1 MGRNNSCLDC
11 KHYTEDIG
19 DKGYCKLYRHN
30 TASPEI
36 ACPKFERKETKER
49 RNTFNV
55 ERVKELVFDEASM
68 NRYKNSATKMFMPLS
83 VMCVTVLSILLLIF
97 SSILC
102 ATLATYAEVRTLHK
116 AIFIIVVGSFV
127 ISLIVVVCMLLS
139 KFRVM
144 RFIVPALSFFI
155 ILFLLIFS
163 NEVWFDFHSL
173 IMTISETIFNTT
185 V

>member
-1 MGRNNSCLDC
+1 MGRNNACLDC

-36 ACPKFERKETKER
+36 ACPKFESKER
-49 RNTFNV
+49 KNNFNV
-55 ERVKELVFDEASM
+55 ERVRGFVLDEASM
-68 NRYKNSATKMFMPLS
+68 NRYKSSATKMFMPLS
-83 VMCVTVLSILLLIF
+83 VMCVAVLSILLLIF

-144 RFIVPALSFFI
+144 RFIIPALSFFI
-155 ILFLLIFS
+155 ILFLLIF
-163 NEVWFDFHSL
+163 
-173 IMTISETIFNTT
+173 
-185 V
+185 

>member
-36 ACPKFERKETKER
+36 ACPKFESKER
-49 RNTFNV
+49 KNNFNV
-55 ERVKELVFDEASM
+55 ERVRGFVLDEASM

-102 ATLATYAEVRTLHK
+102 ATLATYAEVRTLYK

-144 RFIVPALSFFI
+144 RFIIPALSFFI

>member
-1 MGRNNSCLDC
+1 MGRNNSCLNC

-30 TASPEI
+30 TASPEV
-36 ACPKFERKETKER
+36 ACPKFEKKETKER
-49 RNTFNV
+49 KNSFNV
-55 ERVKELVFDEASM
+55 ERVREFVFDEASM
-68 NRYKNSATKMFMPLS
+68 TKYKSSATKMLLPLS
-83 VMCVTVLSILLLIF
+83 ISCITVLSILLLIF

-102 ATLATYAEVRTLHK
+102 ATLATYADVRTLYK
-116 AIFIIVVGSFV
+116 IIFIVVVGSFV
-127 ISLIVVVCMLLS
+127 ISFIVVVCMLLS

-144 RFIVPALSFFI
+144 RFIIPAISLLI
-155 ILFLLIFS
+155 ILLLLIFS

>member
-11 KHYTEDIG
+11 KHYTDDIG

-30 TASPEI
+30 TASPEF
-36 ACPKFERKETKER
+36 ACPKFDKKETKER
-49 RNTFNV
+49 KNNFNV
-55 ERVKELVFDEASM
+55 ERVKGLVLDEASM
-68 NRYKNSATKMFMPLS
+68 TKYKTSANRMLLPLS
-83 VMCVTVLSILLLIF
+83 VICITVLSVLLLIF

-102 ATLATYAEVRTLHK
+102 VTLATYAEVRTLYK
-116 AIFIIVVGSFV
+116 AIFIVVVGSFV
-127 ISLIVVVCMLLS
+127 ISFIVVVCMLLS
-139 KFRVM
+139 KFRAM
-144 RFIVPALSFFI
+144 RFIVPICSLLLI
-155 ILFLLIFS
+155 IFLLVYS

>member
-1 MGRNNSCLDC
+1 MGRNNACLDC

-36 ACPKFERKETKER
+36 ACPKFESKER
-49 RNTFNV
+49 KNNFNV
-55 ERVKELVFDEASM
+55 ERVRGFVLDEASM

-83 VMCVTVLSILLLIF
+83 VMCVAVLSILLLIF

-102 ATLATYAEVRTLHK
+102 ATLATYAEVRALYK

-144 RFIVPALSFFI
+144 RFIIPALSFFI

-163 NEVWFDFHSL
+163 NKVWFDFHSL

>member
-1 MGRNNSCLDC
+1 MARNNACLDC

-36 ACPKFERKETKER
+36 ACPKFESKER
-49 RNTFNV
+49 KNNFNV
-55 ERVKELVFDEASM
+55 ERVRGFVLDEASM

-102 ATLATYAEVRTLHK
+102 ATLATYAEVRTLYK

-144 RFIVPALSFFI
+144 RFIIPALSFFI
-155 ILFLLIFS
+155 ILFLLVFS